1 MRNYTSLVNQ
11 NNFWEGLRE
20 MESISPVWTEAEKHL
35 EREIAKNQPEFSAI
49 IGLPVT
55 LEIIDKDDHSKR
67 SYLQDYSI
75 SVRFRL
81 SPEEREA
88 VAAGKD
94 LVVTQLL
101 FGNRFTPINLQFCSE
116 GEKPT
121 VDVVLPKLPPPAAIA
136 QADGDPSAA
145 DLDVAVKEGT
155 AEVIEFPNQTEQPE
169 PAGDQPQS
177 EV

>member
-1 MRNYTSLVNQ
+1 
-11 NNFWEGLRE
+11 
-20 MESISPVWTEAEKHL
+20 MESISPVWTEAEQHL
-35 EREIAKNQPEFSAI
+35 EREIAKNQKQYNAI

-88 VAAGKD
+88 VTAGKD

-101 FGNRFTPINLQFCSE
+101 FGNRFTPINLQFCGE

-121 VDVVLPKLPPPAAIA
+121 VDVVLPKFPPAALA

-145 DLDVAVKEGT
+145 DLDATVKEGT

-169 PAGDQPQS
+169 PAKDQPQL